1 MTTKYKVLLW
11 ASAFLLMLT
20 VSCKKDF
27 LDKNPLNSVST
38 DIFWKSEADVQT
50 AVTGVY
56 TRLQQNFLGY
66 ERVYLDGLT
75 DNAYLLPGNTNQ
87 PNMNNL
93 TNGSISPALSGPMVN
108 MYSTPYRAITSCNYF
123 LDNVDKA
130 PVAEA
135 KKNVYKAEVRFIRAL
150 AYFDLVQTFGGV
162 VINKNFP
169 TKLEAEKKQK
179 STKEEVYAFIH
190 EDLDFA
196 IANLPD
202 EKYNG
207 HAVKGSALGIK
218 ARVLIT
224 QQKWADAVPVLQQ
237 IMSSGKFALANNYAA
252 LFRTAG
258 QATAA
263 VNTEIMFST
272 QYLAP
277 TNPQRTSPGA
287 GGMDL
292 ELGLYSLMQP
302 YKDLVDEYE
311 MTDGKPITESPLY
324 NPATPYANRDPRLDL
339 TVKLPGEVWKNPSG
353 TEFTGSIASSTGF
366 LMEKY
371 VDLSRT
377 APYTTATA
385 TTTDQD
391 YIHLRYADVLLM
403 YAEAKN
409 EVSGPDATVYKALN
423 DVRART
429 GINMPA
435 VDQAKYNT
443 KEKLR
448 DYIRHERRIEL
459 ALEGQ
464 RYNDLKR
471 WNIAHIKLPTLK
483 DPTGKSLVFEPKN
496 YILPFPQS
504 ELDNNPQLEQ
514 NEGYR

>member
-93 TNGSISPALSGPMVN
+93 ANGSISPALSGPMVN

-196 IANLPD
+196 IVNLPD

-207 HAVKGSALGIK
+207 HAVKGSAQGIK

-237 IMSSGKFALANNYAA
+237 IMSSGKFGLANNYAA

-277 TNPQRTSPGA
+277 TNPQRTWINY
-287 GGMDL
+287 D
-292 ELGLYSLMQP
+292 Y
-302 YKDLVDEYE
+302 
-311 MTDGKPITESPLY
+311 
-324 NPATPYANRDPRLDL
+324 
-339 TVKLPGEVWKNPSG
+339 VK
-353 TEFTGSIASSTGF
+353 
-366 LMEKY
+366 
-371 VDLSRT
+371 
-377 APYTTATA
+377 
-385 TTTDQD
+385 
-391 YIHLRYADVLLM
+391 
-403 YAEAKN
+403 
-409 EVSGPDATVYKALN
+409 
-423 DVRART
+423 
-429 GINMPA
+429 
-435 VDQAKYNT
+435 
-443 KEKLR
+443 
-448 DYIRHERRIEL
+448 
-459 ALEGQ
+459 
-464 RYNDLKR
+464 KR
-471 WNIAHIKLPTLK
+471 
-483 DPTGKSLVFEPKN
+483 S
-496 YILPFPQS
+496 
-504 ELDNNPQLEQ
+504 
-514 NEGYR
+514 